1 MKNIV
6 ESWKTTAL
14 GILVLIAAIS
24 YIFIVQDSK
33 VFQFAIL
40 LIVGI
45 GFLFAPDTIWLYL
58 WYEDIMEWKNSGCKL
73 NSPTTQIS
81 SI

>member
-14 GILVLIAAIS
+14 GILVLISAIT

-45 GFLFAPDTIWLYL
+45 GFLFAPDTIIDGLRSVIKSNKDKKW
-58 WYEDIMEWKNSGCKL
+58 
-73 NSPTTQIS
+73 
-81 SI
+81 

>member
-1 MKNIV
+1 MKNLV
-6 ESWKTTAL
+6 ESWKTTLL
-14 GILVLIAAIS
+14 GILVLISAIT

-45 GFLFAPDTIWLYL
+45 GFLFAPDTIIDGLRSVIKSNK
-58 WYEDIMEWKNSGCKL
+58 DKKF
-73 NSPTTQIS
+73 
-81 SI
+81 

>member
-6 ESWKTTAL
+6 EGWKTTLL
-14 GILVLIAAIS
+14 GVLVILAAIA

-45 GFLFAPDTIWLYL
+45 GFLYAPDTIIDGLR
-58 WYEDIMEWKNSGCKL
+58 
-73 NSPTTQIS
+73 
-81 SI
+81 SIIKSNKDKKF

>member
-6 ESWKTTAL
+6 ESWKTTLL

-45 GFLFAPDTIWLYL
+45 GFLFAPDTIIDGLRSVIKSNKDKKW
-58 WYEDIMEWKNSGCKL
+58 
-73 NSPTTQIS
+73 
-81 SI
+81 

>member
-6 ESWKTTAL
+6 ASWKTTLL
-14 GILVLIAAIS
+14 GILVIASAIS
-24 YIFIVQDSK
+24 YIFIVEDSK

-45 GFLFAPDTIWLYL
+45 GFLFAPDTIVDGLRS
-58 WYEDIMEWKNSGCKL
+58 IIKNNKDKKF
-73 NSPTTQIS
+73 
-81 SI
+81 

>member
-6 ESWKTTAL
+6 EGWKTTLL
-14 GILVLIAAIS
+14 GILVILAAVA

-45 GFLFAPDTIWLYL
+45 GFLYAPDTIIDGLRSL
-58 WYEDIMEWKNSGCKL
+58 IKNNKDKKF
-73 NSPTTQIS
+73 
-81 SI
+81 

>member
-1 MKNIV
+1 MKNLV
-6 ESWKTTAL
+6 ASWKTTIL
-14 GILVLIAAIS
+14 GLLIIGAGIT

-45 GFLFAPDTIWLYL
+45 GFLFAPDTIIDGLRSL
-58 WYEDIMEWKNSGCKL
+58 IKNNKDKKF
-73 NSPTTQIS
+73 
-81 SI
+81 

>member
-6 ESWKTTAL
+6 AGWKTTVL
-14 GILVLIAAIS
+14 GLLIIAAGIA
-24 YIFIVQDSK
+24 YIFVVQDSK

-45 GFLFAPDTIWLYL
+45 GFLFAPDTIIDGLRS
-58 WYEDIMEWKNSGCKL
+58 IIKNNKDKKF
-73 NSPTTQIS
+73 
-81 SI
+81 

>member
-6 ESWKTTAL
+6 AGWKTTLL
-14 GILVLIAAIS
+14 GILVIASAIA

-45 GFLFAPDTIWLYL
+45 GFLFAPDTIVDGLR
-58 WYEDIMEWKNSGCKL
+58 
-73 NSPTTQIS
+73 
-81 SI
+81 SIIKSNKDKKF

>member
-14 GILVLIAAIS
+14 GILVLISAIT

-45 GFLFAPDTIWLYL
+45 GFLFAPDTIIDGLRSVIKSNK
-58 WYEDIMEWKNSGCKL
+58 DKKF
-73 NSPTTQIS
+73 
-81 SI
+81 

>member
-6 ESWKTTAL
+6 ASWKTTLL
-14 GILVLIAAIS
+14 GILVIAASIA
-24 YIFIVQDSK
+24 YIFIIEESK

-45 GFLFAPDTIWLYL
+45 GFLFAPDNIIDGLRSL
-58 WYEDIMEWKNSGCKL
+58 IKNNKDKKF
-73 NSPTTQIS
+73 
-81 SI
+81 

>member
-6 ESWKTTAL
+6 ESWKTTLL
-14 GILVLIAAIS
+14 GILVLISAIT

-45 GFLFAPDTIWLYL
+45 GFLFAPDTIIDGLRSVIKSNK
-58 WYEDIMEWKNSGCKL
+58 DKKF
-73 NSPTTQIS
+73 
-81 SI
+81 

>member
-14 GILVLIAAIS
+14 GILVLIAAIT

-33 VFQFAIL
+33 VFHFAIL

-45 GFLFAPDTIWLYL
+45 GFLFAPDTIIDGLRSVIKSNK
-58 WYEDIMEWKNSGCKL
+58 DKKF
-73 NSPTTQIS
+73 
-81 SI
+81 